1 MGLYIIYIVY
11 PLCLDIKMKVGKP
24 MQIFSNCY
32 EKELVISQKWAE
44 LEIKG
49 KKYDILLS
57 QIKNSF
63 CLDGNVDY
71 EIPYQAVNLFDKN
84 YYIYTENNS
93 LYITSNLNKLWRRGT
108 RAISRISKKYVRFFG
123 EFTDISNKFPDTD
136 KVFLEGKHVADIKRP
151 FKWCGL
157 KNIAFIKIPIE
168 EVKISGA
175 VHSTVTIG
183 SDADCSVSLSLKKKH
198 SGINY
203 YGRKNIGEN
212 YYLIRS
218 TIKGSNMRI
227 VNIPMSPEY
236 TFANRSKNFF
246 ARVFSKLLGGNGS
259 ALLFEKETFKANE
272 SGYYVFEKIMER
284 KENIK
289 SKVYFVID
297 KNSPDFEK
305 VYSKYPKNTLIKYTF
320 KHYLN
325 IYRSKCFISSE
336 LSNHVINPRL
346 YIRSINKVIQK
357 KPLVFLQHGIM
368 FAKPVDNPAAAGFK
382 KNNGAINFYKCVV
395 SSDLEATQFH
405 WLGFND
411 NDLIK
416 CGLPK
421 FDVSYMNKDADK
433 ILVMLT
439 YRYWEEA
446 LVMNPETINETT
458 YYNAYMEIL
467 NAFEKEGLLD
477 KVLISCHPKFAECII
492 NAAPKYEPIVE
503 KDINKALENS
513 KIFITDYSSASYDAH
528 YRGAYVIYY
537 WKERDYL
544 IENYKAV
551 PPVNEDN
558 CDGVPAFSIDALV
571 NEVKHAIANDYK
583 MDPMYQERYKKIN
596 EFDDNRN
603 GDRLVDS
610 LINLNII

>member
-1 MGLYIIYIVY
+1 MEIV
-11 PLCLDIKMKVGKP
+11 
-24 MQIFSNCY
+24 SNSY
-32 EKELVISQKWAE
+32 VEEKLLAKKWAE
-44 LEIKG
+44 LEING
-49 KKYDILLS
+49 ETYNFLVSSINPTARIATDVDYDI
-57 QIKNSF
+57 
-63 CLDGNVDY
+63 
-71 EIPYQAVNLFDKN
+71 PYHKIILHKKA
-84 YYIYTENNS
+84 YYIFTRNNN
-93 LYITSNLNKLWRRGT
+93 LYITSNLNRILRRN
-108 RAISRISKKYVRFFG
+108 SRFFCHITKKHIYFFG
-123 EFTDISNKFPDTD
+123 KYTNIESTFPGYE
-136 KVFLEGKHVADIKRP
+136 KVFLEKEHIADIKRP
-151 FKWCGL
+151 FKWWRL
-157 KNIAFIKIPIE
+157 KSFAIIKLSLEDINH
-168 EVKISGA
+168 SGA
-175 VHSTVTIG
+175 VHSAVTIG
-183 SDADCSVSLSLKKKH
+183 CDPEYALPLTLKKKH
-198 SGINY
+198 RGINY
-203 YGRKNIGEN
+203 YSRKHVGDH
-212 YYLIRS
+212 YYLIR
-218 TIKGSNMRI
+218 TIVSRSNVRI
-227 VNIPMSPEY
+227 VNIPMTPEY
-236 TFANRSKNFF
+236 TLANRIKNFF
-246 ARVFSKLLGGNGS
+246 ARVFAKLLGPGNS

-284 KENIK
+284 KEDIN

-305 VYSKYPKNTLIKYTF
+305 VYSQYPQNTIIKYTF

-346 YIRSINKVIQK
+346 YIRSINKVIAK

-405 WLGFND
+405 RLRFD
-411 NDLIK
+411 DSDLIK

-421 FDVSYMNKDADK
+421 FDVSYMNEDADK

-439 YRYWEEA
+439 YRYWEET
-446 LVMNPETINETT
+446 LVMDPERIGETT

-492 NAAPKYEPIVE
+492 NAAPKYESIVE

-513 KIFITDYSSASYDAH
+513 KVFITDYSSASYDAH

-544 IENYKAV
+544 IENYKAI
-551 PPVNEDN
+551 PPVNEEN
-558 CDGVPAFSIDALV
+558 CDGVPIFDVDSLV

-603 GDRLVDS
+603 GERLVDE
-610 LINLNII
+610 LINLDII